1 MKICSCG
8 KIIEQGRVELGLPHC
23 LACAKLINVQRVKGR
38 MVYEHK
44 TGGYIET
51 MSPESYSANRKFFT
65 RSGNKSVLKQV

>member
-8 KIIEQGRVELGLPHC
+8 NIIEQGRVELGLPHC
-23 LACAKLINVQRVKGR
+23 LACAKLINVQRKKGR

-51 MSPESYSANRKFFT
+51 MSPESFNYNRKFFN
-65 RSGNKSVLKQV
+65 RSGNRSVLKQV